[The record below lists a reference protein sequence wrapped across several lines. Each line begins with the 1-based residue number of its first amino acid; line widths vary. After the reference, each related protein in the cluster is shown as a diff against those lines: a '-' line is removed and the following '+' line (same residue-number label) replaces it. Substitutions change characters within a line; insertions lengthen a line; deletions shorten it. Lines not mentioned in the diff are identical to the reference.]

1 MSSKILLFIF
11 FFGSFLVL
19 EGQIADV
26 QFNGQPVPPVTIDIF
41 PAQNCGNPNEGF
53 LGLRGGSLVFNDV
66 EGSTCCP
73 CFAGGAN
80 DCGSNDNTVQ
90 VGPFLLAGSC
100 NISIRVEVTLI
111 GGSDGLECDPNFPS
125 TRVCP
130 LNSGADGLEISL
142 MAVGLASPIEI
153 GRFCGDTPTNGNW
166 TPTSANSGFF
176 EVTGITS
183 SLAFIGIIGGTQ
195 AADEEYRI
203 DRILVEGDPFS
214 AVPASINTTD
224 VMPCAGQDPLILTAI
239 GGNTGSSFTWFR
251 DGFGL
256 PQTSMTLDL
265 GLADMSLSGLYSV
278 TITDP
283 NGCEATSSITISVQD
298 CAAPV
303 PDFPGLD
310 LIFCRDT
317 EALDLPNIS
326 ANGIPGTWNV
336 PNDLVLRDTT
346 AFNELI
352 FTPDP
357 STGANTVSF
366 SIQIDQI
373 PTFGDFPPGGKD
385 ICLSNAPGQTIDLVD
400 EFNLST
406 SDILDIVFNGRT
418 ESDESA
424 WRNTPVPGNSGI
436 FEVEIFT
443 FPFGACGRID
453 TTTQLNITFID
464 QLTTVSQN
472 LCQGQAPN
480 VDFRA
485 LIQNGNPDIQFADIN
500 GIGVDISNPSSVDLS
515 GLPAGNYTW
524 QFSLS
529 PLGCN
534 ASSQADL
541 NITIDPVTPTFL
553 SPPLCEGDPPFLFN
567 GEFYS
572 QDTQVTV
579 LVPNA
584 TMLCDDLVML
594 DIVFEPLPGR
604 VINPPALCAGEV
616 FTYNGV
622 DYTTDQDTVVT
633 VTGIPCDSMNEL
645 ILTFLPAESISI
657 MIDTLCEGA
666 SFDFRGMTYTQ
677 SEVVSLTFPGMNG
690 ACDTTA
696 TLDLVFN
703 TVPSRTLSRTDLC
716 LGETFTF
723 DGVDYTSDINT
734 TVSIDNP
741 AGACDSLITLDLAF
755 RPVPMRTVVE
765 VLCQGELF
773 SFDGVDYTSDT
784 IVSVTTANPGGPC
797 DSLIMLDLSFMALP
811 TMPVVET
818 LCEGDTFSFDNMT
831 YTEDIVVDVRVP
843 DANGGCDTIFNLD
856 LTFSPLV
863 RTTIAP
869 DLCEG
874 DNFSFTANGNTYAEG
889 QLLSGTERVP
899 GPNGCDSVITIDLF
913 FKPNSETL
921 FEEIRQSGDGFSQVI
936 NGVTFDESNPTDTI
950 TLPSANGCDSTIL
963 VNFIFVQGVFD
974 SLIVDDQCIG
984 SGFSVAGGPNGP
996 YDEANPSGID
1006 TFMLADGR
1014 DSFFITRINF
1024 QDPAINRFT
1033 NTLTTGDSF
1042 SIDFN
1047 GVTYDASNPMGRDTL
1062 PGAAANGCDSIIIV
1076 SLTFTDAFTTV
1087 IDSMLCQGDPFSV
1100 QVDGITFDEDN
1111 PVGMDTLVNA
1121 DGIDSIVTVDLDF
1134 RAPDTTMIMTPRCI
1148 GDGFSLTVGPD
1159 TYDEANPSGITPLT
1173 NAIGCDSIVIV
1184 DLQFTNGVTSTR
1196 TDTLCSGTTVM
1207 IGNTVYG
1214 ENTQLSGTE
1223 VLTAAAGCDS
1233 TIIVDLTVDTVHFEL
1248 TTEPICPDA
1257 TEFEFTIINTRP
1269 GQMLMALIDGVDR
1282 MVIDTLRESLPI
1294 GAQDIILTSES
1305 SCGVMPPFDLMMLP
1319 PQTLD
1324 IVSTP
1329 AGDDTLSL
1337 SLDFSGI
1344 VSSTIWTQGDT
1355 TELCVDCTSV
1365 NVSSLDPA
1373 TYEVEVVDELG
1384 CTFTASFEVEGDGDD
1399 PPPPPPPLPPVAQD
1413 TMDFFLPNVI
1423 SASNA
1428 NPLNASLFLQTAN
1441 PSIIDYDLR
1450 IYNRWGNL
1458 VRNLG
1463 NLIPNDPNFGW
1474 DGRSNSG
1481 ELQPSGVYV
1490 YVVVIRREGS
1500 AEQTL
1505 AGDILLM
1512 Q

>member
-1 MSSKILLFIF
+1 MSSKILLFAILLSLPSWAVGQVIF
-11 FFGSFLVL
+11 DEFQFITGDFSTIPMDCDGNGGVFGIDGGRFVISDMEGIPCCTSGALMSGGNGNIANSRIINLSLHCDISIVVEVSLEEDADGLDCDLPNLPLIGTCGAIANDPGRDALQIDVIIDGVSTTIGSYCGNMASGSFRIDNVNSTTGVAFIIITGGTQDPAEAYIIERIYA
-19 EGQIADV
+19 EGMINAVGGTASITPSSTTLCDGMDP
-26 QFNGQPVPPVTIDIF
+26 FILTG
-41 PAQNCGNPNEGF
+41 
-53 LGLRGGSLVFNDV
+53 RGGDPSSSTYTWSQNGTVLPGQNDLILSLGVAQP
-66 EGSTCCP
+66 S
-73 CFAGGAN
+73 
-80 DCGSNDNTVQ
+80 
-90 VGPFLLAGSC
+90 LAGTYELT
-100 NISIRVEVTLI
+100 IS
-111 GGSDGLECDPNFPS
+111 DPNFCIPITVTSEVMVISCTGPSLDFTGLNTRFCRTTDQFSLPS
-125 TRVCP
+125 TD
-130 LNSGADGLEISL
+130 N
-142 MAVGLASPIEI
+142 
-153 GRFCGDTPTNGNW
+153 N
-166 TPTSANSGFF
+166 
-176 EVTGITS
+176 GIT
-183 SLAFIGIIGGTQ
+183 
-195 AADEEYRI
+195 
-203 DRILVEGDPFS
+203 
-214 AVPASINTTD
+214 
-224 VMPCAGQDPLILTAI
+224 
-239 GGNTGSSFTWFR
+239 
-251 DGFGL
+251 
-256 PQTSMTLDL
+256 
-265 GLADMSLSGLYSV
+265 
-278 TITDP
+278 
-283 NGCEATSSITISVQD
+283 
-298 CAAPV
+298 
-303 PDFPGLD
+303 
-310 LIFCRDT
+310 
-317 EALDLPNIS
+317 
-326 ANGIPGTWNV
+326 GTWNV
-336 PNDLVLRDTT
+336 PVDLVLNTVPS
-346 AFNELI
+346 FNEII

-357 STGANTVSF
+357 SSGIPDTIIA
-366 SIQIDQI
+366 IQLDEITPFGNFPFNGID
-373 PTFGDFPPGGKD
+373 T
-385 ICLSNAPGQTIDLVD
+385 CLSNVAGGQTLDL
-400 EFNLST
+400 
-406 SDILDIVFNGRT
+406 
-418 ESDESA
+418 
-424 WRNTPVPGNSGI
+424 
-436 FEVEIFT
+436 VEIFDLDPT
-443 FPFGACGRID
+443 VIDAVNFNGVNLFFESEWRAADAPANDGSFSLDVTSLPFGTCGRD
-453 TTTQLNITFID
+453 NQVSSLNITFID

-1305 SCGVMPPFDLMMLP
+1305 SCGVMSPFDLMMLP